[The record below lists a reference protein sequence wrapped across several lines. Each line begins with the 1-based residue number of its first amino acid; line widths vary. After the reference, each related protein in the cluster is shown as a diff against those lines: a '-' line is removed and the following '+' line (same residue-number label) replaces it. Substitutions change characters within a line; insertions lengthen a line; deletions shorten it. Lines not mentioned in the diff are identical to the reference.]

1 MKEMV
6 QSIIP
11 NNDDN
16 KFTILDIFPRF
27 IKNSRGDL
35 KPFDPDK
42 LVESLNKETGL
53 DWNECIIVV
62 KESLK
67 KITILGL
74 KTIQTSMIRE
84 IMCLELMARDYI
96 KERNIYAK
104 LILSS
109 VLKFKLEESFIENYK
124 KKQPEWG
131 PLGYITYKRTYAR
144 LIENELRTEEFYETI
159 RRVVEGAY
167 SIQKEH
173 CFKLSLPWIPE
184 KAQKSAQTMFD
195 KIWNFKFI
203 PPGRGLW
210 MMGTEFIDKHGSMAL
225 NNCGFCST
233 EDIDIKKTKAFE
245 WCMDAL
251 MLGVGIGFDT
261 KGVGKLIIK
270 EPKNETF
277 VFEIPD

>member
-1 MKEMV
+1 MV

-11 NNDDN
+11 TKEDK
-16 KFTILDIFPRF
+16 KFSVRDIFPQH
-27 IKNSRGDL
+27 IQNSRGDL

-53 DWNECIIVV
+53 DWNESIKVV
-62 KESLK
+62 KDSLK

-74 KTIQTSMIRE
+74 KTILTSMIRE
-84 IMCLELMARDYI
+84 IICLELMSRGYI

-109 VLKFKLEESFIENYK
+109 VLKFKLDESFIIKYK
-124 KKQPEWG
+124 EIQPEWG

-144 LIENELRTEEFYETI
+144 LIEDEERTEEFYETI

-173 CFKLSLPWIPE
+173 CFKLSLPWEPE
-184 KAQKSAQTMFD
+184 KAQKSAQTMFE

-210 MMGTEFIDKHGSMAL
+210 MMG
-225 NNCGFCST
+225 
-233 EDIDIKKTKAFE
+233 
-245 WCMDAL
+245 
-251 MLGVGIGFDT
+251 
-261 KGVGKLIIK
+261 
-270 EPKNETF
+270 
-277 VFEIPD
+277 